1 LQVAEEVAVLE
12 SLHQVVVAQVALISA
27 VHFRLQ
33 SIIMQL
39 LLEQAEQLGLAGTT
53 RLLIQQQL

>member
-1 LQVAEEVAVLE
+1 LQVAVEAVVLAL
-12 SLHQVVVAQVALISA
+12 LHQVVVAQVALTLA

-39 LLEQAEQLGLAGTT
+39 LLEQAEQLALVGTT
-53 RLLIQQQL
+53 QLLIQQQL